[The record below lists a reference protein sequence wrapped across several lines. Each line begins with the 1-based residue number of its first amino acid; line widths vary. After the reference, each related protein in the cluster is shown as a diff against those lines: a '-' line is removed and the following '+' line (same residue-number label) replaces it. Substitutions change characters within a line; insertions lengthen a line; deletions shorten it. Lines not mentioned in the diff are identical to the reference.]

1 MKINEFDNQLSQ
13 GDLDSLETFADKVFG
28 KVGSDVNFTRHFL
41 DRVNDER
48 NVKQIS
54 MGELTRL
61 FKQEAKRFS
70 KPIAQLGPDAEA
82 VMKDLQTDLNL
93 PFVLVWDDRNEELDL
108 IAKTV
113 MRKKDFKTS
122 DPEFTIEATALKE
135 DANKTNMVSPEG
147 ELRSILSQYVDT
159 YIAKG
164 WRIATRKDIHRKF
177 TEEELSEWDW
187 KKPLSFPRPDV
198 IGSKMPYKDRIKTI
212 KLPIGN
218 IKKVREEST
227 ISTMNKEDPNDPEV
241 HIQGYGVVT
250 LRQLEKSIVKMIHQL
265 AEMAEQ
271 GNWDNINHNIN
282 KGLLQTKL
290 QAVIDTKE
298 DLQRIRKQGGT
309 RSRGIA
315 TESQRERLFDILIGE
330 DKMNTNEESPF
341 DALARKYQVAKHKKG
356 YARAAKTLHAMLQ
369 RKHEENEGHWR
380 HSFSWYVAKIA
391 DGFKNIKSSVLEPY
405 YLENYESAFITE
417 SGGVGRVVPGVNTT
431 VDVGPDEIKKQAK
444 KFGNDVDKDGVPKH
458 THRK

>member
-28 KVGSDVNFTRHFL
+28 KVGIDVNFTRHFL

-177 TEEELSEWDW
+177 TEDKDSLFEDSEIH
-187 KKPLSFPRPDV
+187 KFNR
-198 IGSKMPYKDRIKTI
+198 
-212 KLPIGN
+212 
-218 IKKVREEST
+218 
-227 ISTMNKEDPNDPEV
+227 EDPNNPEV
-241 HIQGYGVVT
+241 MIQGYGSLMLNQIEASVV
-250 LRQLEKSIVKMIHQL
+250 RKLEELTK
-265 AEMAEQ
+265 MAERGDFEQ
-271 GNWDNINHNIN
+271 IQS
-282 KGLLQTKL
+282 LLDKDVMQTMMK
-290 QAVIDTKE
+290 AIVDTKAE
-298 DLQRIRKQGGT
+298 LQSIRKRGGPK
-309 RSRGIA
+309 SRGIA
-315 TESQRERLFDILIGE
+315 TESQREGLFDILIGE

-341 DALARKYQVAKHKKG
+341 DALARKYQVTKHKKG

-380 HSFSWYVAKIA
+380 HAFSWYVAKIA

-417 SGGVGRVVPGVNTT
+417 SGGVGKVVPGVNTT
-431 VDVGPDEIKKQAK
+431 IDVGPDEIKKQAK
-444 KFGNDVDKDGVPKH
+444 KFGNDVDKNGVPKN

>member
-1 MKINEFDNQLSQ
+1 
-13 GDLDSLETFADKVFG
+13 
-28 KVGSDVNFTRHFL
+28 
-41 DRVNDER
+41 
-48 NVKQIS
+48 

-177 TEEELSEWDW
+177 TEDKDSLFEDSEIH
-187 KKPLSFPRPDV
+187 KFNR
-198 IGSKMPYKDRIKTI
+198 
-212 KLPIGN
+212 
-218 IKKVREEST
+218 
-227 ISTMNKEDPNDPEV
+227 EDPNNPEV
-241 HIQGYGVVT
+241 MIQGYGSLMLNQIEASVV
-250 LRQLEKSIVKMIHQL
+250 RKLEELTK
-265 AEMAEQ
+265 MAERGDFEQ
-271 GNWDNINHNIN
+271 IQS
-282 KGLLQTKL
+282 LLDKDVMQTMMK
-290 QAVIDTKE
+290 AIVDTKAE
-298 DLQRIRKQGGT
+298 LQSIRKRGGPK
-309 RSRGIA
+309 SRGIA
-315 TESQRERLFDILIGE
+315 TESQREGLFDILIGE

-341 DALARKYQVAKHKKG
+341 DALARKYQVTKHKKG

-380 HSFSWYVAKIA
+380 HAFSWYVAKIA

-417 SGGVGRVVPGVNTT
+417 SGGVGKVVPGVNTT
-431 VDVGPDEIKKQAK
+431 IDVGPDEIKKQAK
-444 KFGNDVDKDGVPKH
+444 KFGNDVDKNGVPKN